1 MTKKRKTFAELKKA
15 AVTRREESLCRKCGL
30 CCHIKVGLSDGT
42 YILHPTATCKY
53 LTPDNLCS
61 IYGTRFKGD
70 SVICFNREEMITK
83 DYRLP
88 EGCPYIKM
96 RPGYKPARIVTQEEF
111 DRIVEKE
118 LEAGN
123 YNILLANRVF

>member
-1 MTKKRKTFAELKKA
+1 
-15 AVTRREESLCRKCGL
+15 
-30 CCHIKVGLSDGT
+30 VGLSDGT

-53 LTPDNLCS
+53 LTVDNQCS
-61 IYGTRFKGD
+61 IYGNRLKGD
-70 SVICFNREEMITK
+70 SVLCFNREEMIAK

-88 EGCPYIKM
+88 EGCPYIKI

-111 DRIVEKE
+111 DQIVEKE